1 MFDGTGTAGSGI
13 GEGYEKR
20 KRNVGSVG
28 ENDMSLLGRD
38 IRSWR
43 DEKRFLDRADIRIRG
58 MSGGIA
64 GLRGDQAGLL
74 NYEIEEKFPL
84 P

>member
-28 ENDMSLLGRD
+28 ENDMPFFGGD
-38 IRSWR
+38 IRSR
-43 DEKRFLDRADIRIRG
+43 RGEKRFFDQADIRIRG

-64 GLRGDQAGLL
+64 GLCDNQAGTLEL
-74 NYEIEEKFPL
+74 
-84 P
+84 